1 MGLAQ
6 INIRFKADLKQF
18 STEMQNVGRE
28 MEKIGS
34 KMQTIGA
41 TMTAAITLPLVAMG
55 AAAYNMA
62 ADFEDAMGATNQVF
76 KDAADST
83 MNWANALPTY
93 YGIAK
98 KEALEYSNMMG
109 SMLQNIGNLTEQE
122 ASQQSAKLIELAGDL
137 TAMYGGTTADAVRAL
152 TGALKG
158 NNTMLDNYGMAANDA
173 MVKAKAME
181 MGLISQGETMS
192 LSAKQAATL
201 ALIYE
206 QSAAAQGQAAREA
219 DGASGSMRALK
230 TELTNVATEFGQH
243 LLPIITPI
251 VQGLRD
257 MMERFRDL
265 DPAMKQVIVIVAA
278 VLAAVGPLIAI
289 FGTFAAVLPSIIA
302 GLSTMGAAFTAMTG
316 PVGLVIA
323 GVAALI
329 ALIVANW
336 DEVKKTL
343 VDTANYWIDLYN
355 ESMLFRAAVETV
367 IGVFKTM
374 GNVARLVFNL
384 LGTLL
389 SNLWNNFKTVFG
401 NLGDLFKAVL
411 TGNFSEIPNIVART
425 FKETLGNSR
434 QTLLDLG
441 KDFSAFNQDMK
452 KTANES
458 IANVFKGK
466 RARIVVDADAS
477 KVKKDVTTATVDGL
491 NDGVDLFN
499 KDGKKV
505 KIEVEPA
512 KGSVGFYDK
521 IISELEKVQ
530 KNSSI
535 DNDTFQVFQQ
545 KIDEYKKLRD
555 AITGDLKQE
564 IVVGSEA
571 WYQQEIDGLNKL
583 IPNLEAG
590 SEAYFNL
597 VKQREILQKTLEMS
611 QTIPTPT
618 MPEPEQGTV
627 DWYNYHI
634 NKLKQ
639 ARDAVGITIEE
650 YKRLSN
656 EINILETTFKMEVE
670 VEGSEKIAAVKTELE
685 GMQALAG
692 GVSQGLTDAFS
703 VMSEGIV
710 GSLGEAENGM
720 DRFKQA
726 MIKTVI
732 KVIAM
737 ALSSSIANAIQGGT
751 QSGAATGPGAIVAIP
766 TMIATLVSGVIGAFA
781 AIPKFAN
788 GGIVSGPTFGLMGE
802 YTGAA
807 NNPEVIAPLN
817 KLKDLIN
824 PTGGAT
830 NVTVQL
836 AGGWRVQ
843 GNDLITVLDR
853 VEKIN
858 SRKR

>member
-18 STEMQNVGRE
+18 STEMQNAGRE

-41 TMTAAITLPLVAMG
+41 TMSAAITLPLVAMG

-62 ADFEDAMGATNQVF
+62 ADFEDALGATDQIF
-76 KDAADST
+76 KQASEAT
-83 MNWANALPTY
+83 AQWANALPTY

-109 SMLQNIGNLTEQE
+109 SMLKNIGNLTEQE

-173 MVKAKAME
+173 MVKTKAME
-181 MGLISQGETMS
+181 MGLLKQGQTMT
-192 LSAKQAATL
+192 LATKQAATL

-265 DPAMKQVIVIVAA
+265 DPAMKQVIVVGAA

-289 FGTFAAVLPSIIA
+289 FGTFAAMLPSIIA
-302 GLSTMGAAFTAMTG
+302 GVGSMGAAFTIMTG

-355 ESMLFRAAVETV
+355 ESMLFRAAVQYV
-367 IGVFKTM
+367 ILMFKQL
-374 GNVARLVFNL
+374 GNAVVLVFNL
-384 LGTLL
+384 A
-389 SNLWNNFKTVFG
+389 SSIVKNFWNQLKTIFG
-401 NLGDLFKAVL
+401 NMGDLLKAIFTGDFKAIP
-411 TGNFSEIPNIVART
+411 EIVGRQ
-425 FKETLGNSR
+425 FKETFGNAKNMLSDFKDDFVKFGND
-434 QTLLDLG
+434 TG
-441 KDFSAFNQDMK
+441 KVVNEAIGKAFKDRRAK
-452 KTANES
+452 ITA
-458 IANVFKGK
+458 
-466 RARIVVDADAS
+466 DTTT
-477 KVKKDVTTATVDGL
+477 VKKDITTATVAGL
-491 NDGVDLFN
+491 NDGVENFN
-499 KDGKKV
+499 KTGKKV
-505 KIEVEPA
+505 KIEIEPVT
-512 KGSVGFYDK
+512 GSVGYYDK
-521 IISELEKVQ
+521 IISEIEKAQ
-530 KNSSI
+530 KNNAT
-535 DNDTFQVFQQ
+535 DAGLFETFQQ

-597 VKQREILQKTLEMS
+597 VKQREILQKTLEMA
-611 QTIPTPT
+611 QTIPAPV

-634 NKLKQ
+634 NKLKE
-639 ARDAVGITIEE
+639 ARDAAGITVEE
-650 YKRLSN
+650 FKRLSN

-670 VEGSEKIAAVKTELE
+670 VEGADKMAEVTERSKE
-685 GMQALAG
+685 MQAVMS
-692 GVSQGLTDAFS
+692 GVSQGITDSFALI
-703 VMSEGIV
+703 SEGIGNSMGEAKTNGERFNQEMTKIIVKLMAQTLAGAMSNAILTGTSFGASLGPAGIAAIPAAIASMMALVV
-710 GSLGEAENGM
+710 GS
-720 DRFKQA
+720 
-726 MIKTVI
+726 
-732 KVIAM
+732 
-737 ALSSSIANAIQGGT
+737 
-751 QSGAATGPGAIVAIP
+751 
-766 TMIATLVSGVIGAFA
+766 FA
-781 AIPKFAN
+781 GIPKFAN
-788 GGIVSGPTFGLMGE
+788 GGIVSGPVMGLMGE
-802 YTGAA
+802 YAGAR

-817 KLKDLIN
+817 KLKDLIE
-824 PTGGAT
+824 PAGGAT

>member
-62 ADFEDAMGATNQVF
+62 ADFEDALGATNQVF

-173 MVKAKAME
+173 MVKTKAME

-243 LLPIITPI
+243 LLPIITPV

-343 VDTANYWIDLYN
+343 ADTANYWIDLYN

-367 IGVFKTM
+367 IGVFKAM

-425 FKETLGNSR
+425 FKETLGDSR
-434 QTLLDLG
+434 QALLNFG

-452 KTANES
+452 KTANETL
-458 IANVFKGK
+458 ANIFKGK
-466 RARIVVDADAS
+466 REKLVVEADAS
-477 KVKKDVTTATVDGL
+477 KVKKDVTTATVNGL

-512 KGSVGFYDK
+512 QGSVGFYDK

-535 DNDTFQVFQQ
+535 DNETFQVFQQ

-590 SEAYFNL
+590 SEACFNL
-597 VKQREILQKTLEMS
+597 VKQREILQKTLEMA
-611 QTIPTPT
+611 QTIPTPV
-618 MPEPEQGTV
+618 MPEPEQDTP
-627 DWYNYHI
+627 DWYKYHI
-634 NKLKQ
+634 ELLKK
-639 ARDAVGITIEE
+639 ARDEAGLTFEE
-650 YKRLSN
+650 LKRIN
-656 EINILETTFKMEVE
+656 QEINILETTFKMEVE
-670 VEGSEKIAAVKTELE
+670 GGETIDVVKEKLDRMKEIASV
-685 GMQALAG
+685 
-692 GVSQGLTDAFS
+692 VSKGLNDAFS
-703 VMSEGIV
+703 SMADSIV
-710 GSLGEAENGM
+710 KNFGEASNGLE
-720 DRFKQA
+720 RFAQS
-726 MIKTVI
+726 MYKTVL
-732 KVIAM
+732 KLIAM
-737 ALSSSIANAIQGGT
+737 AMASAIAYAIEAGSLSSLGTGVAAAFTSPAFIAAAVGGVM
-751 QSGAATGPGAIVAIP
+751 AAF
-766 TMIATLVSGVIGAFA
+766 S

-788 GGIVSGPTFGLMGE
+788 GGIVSGPTLGLMGE
-802 YTGAA
+802 YTGAR

-817 KLKDLIN
+817 KLKDLITPAASN
-824 PTGGAT
+824 DQPI
-830 NVTVQL
+830 NV
-836 AGGWRVQ
+836 
-843 GNDLITVLDR
+843 VLDGGFSLSGETLQLVLNR
-853 VEKIN
+853 VER
-858 SRKR
+858 RKFRTG